1 MAKLGSTVRSANLTT
16 VQHNI
21 ADLAREAA
29 REVQARWNTG
39 AEADLPAAVEASP
52 VLAADRSVFLELVQ
66 QEYRHRFDDW
76 QELSLHEYCGRFR
89 GVPAEFLL
97 SAQRLLEVQQYFWGN
112 PSLVETTAEY
122 DWPEAGDDFAG
133 FELCEELGRGAT
145 ARVFAAREVNLGSRE
160 VVVKV
165 TSHLREEAAVMGRFA
180 HPHVSGIYSTGHD
193 TATGLH
199 WICLPLVSRS
209 TLRQV
214 LDGVATNPRSLQR
227 PGESLDA
234 ARLRV
239 AREICQGLAHIHSQG
254 VFHGD
259 IKPSNILISP
269 ECSPV
274 LIDFNLAR
282 QESLGIG
289 VFGGTLPYMAPEQL
303 RVLLAK
309 NEVSALH
316 VTPASDIYSIG
327 VVLDEL
333 FNGQLCFSA
342 REGMAIETLVEDLLE
357 QKLQRLPASATP
369 KTKDYRAQLERLVDD
384 CLAVQVAARP
394 ASATIVGERLQ
405 TIARELEHAEQLPQL
420 RRRRRRV
427 LTGSAG
433 VLAALAAVVYAALPE
448 SPQQAAQRLLATGDR
463 AGAVL
468 ELELGYQQ
476 PRLRR
481 DPEFLRYFADVM
493 LDEQKYQQAD
503 AALNELY
510 LLTRSPSDGLMRAY
524 CINRQGNHAGAE
536 YFYQRLQKEGLESPV
551 LSGNLAGTLLT
562 ILSANSVDGRISQKL
577 GQHVRESM
585 TKYPNDEPLLGIA
598 LRHLVSYSQ
607 RELLLSTY
615 YDFDELMERVLA
627 RRNPELVFRALEVCA
642 VVANSNTTEAKE
654 VPQYQ
659 KRLEELRMA
668 LYREYLANRDTSDQ
682 PHGSTS
688 ETSAEFSGSRKY
700 WAPTPNFQ
708 RPSWNSLAAQS
719 TRVSTAD

>member
-1 MAKLGSTVRSANLTT
+1 MAKLGSTVRSANLAT

-29 REVQARWNTG
+29 REVQSRWNAG

-145 ARVFAAREVNLGSRE
+145 ARLRCARSEPRARE

-180 HPHVSGIYSTGHD
+180 HPHVSGIHSTGLD
-193 TATGLH
+193 AATGLH
-199 WICLPLVSRS
+199 WICLPLISRS

-214 LDGVATNPRSLQR
+214 LDGVAANPRSLQR
-227 PGESLDA
+227 SGESLDA

-239 AREICQGLAHIHSQG
+239 AREICQGLTHIHSQG

-282 QESLGIG
+282 QADLGIG

-309 NEVSALH
+309 NEVSAVH

-333 FNGQLCFSA
+333 FSGQLCFSA

-357 QKLQRLPASATP
+357 QKLQRLPVPAT
-369 KTKDYRAQLERLVDD
+369 TKPGDYSGHLQRLVDD

-394 ASATIVGERLQ
+394 ASADIVSERLQ
-405 TIARELEHAEQLPQL
+405 TIASELKHAEQRPAV

-427 LTGSAG
+427 LIGCVG
-433 VLAALAAVVYAALPE
+433 VLAAMGAIVYAALPE
-448 SPQQAAQRLLATGDR
+448 SPHQAAQRLIAAGDR
-463 AGAVL
+463 PSAVL

-481 DPEFLRYFADVM
+481 DPEFLRYFAEVM

-510 LLTRSPSDGLMRAY
+510 LITRSPSDGLMHAY
-524 CINRQGNHAGAE
+524 CINRQGDHAGAE
-536 YFYQRLQKEGLESPV
+536 YFYERLKKEGYDSPV
-551 LSGNLAGTLLT
+551 LSGNLAATMLT
-562 ILSANSVDGRISQKL
+562 ILSAQNNDRTSRRL

-585 TKYPNDEPLLGIA
+585 LKYPNDETLIGIA

-615 YDFDELMERVLA
+615 YDFDDLMERVLA
-627 RRNPELVFRALEVCA
+627 RRNPELVCARRKPALSLQTQIRSRLKTFRNIRSVW
-642 VVANSNTTEAKE
+642 K
-654 VPQYQ
+654 
-659 KRLEELRMA
+659 
-668 LYREYLANRDTSDQ
+668 
-682 PHGSTS
+682 
-688 ETSAEFSGSRKY
+688 
-700 WAPTPNFQ
+700 NFA
-708 RPSWNSLAAQS
+708 RRCTKNI
-719 TRVSTAD
+719 